1 MLLRCRAVG
10 ADLRLV
16 FWLIV
21 LLVRVMLG
29 GWLRTAAH
37 ALGWDPSRAHAG
49 VGVPGRLSLLF
60 FREQPWVLLLFALCL
75 LAGDTPRT
83 SR

>member
-1 MLLRCRAVG
+1 MLLRCRAVA

-16 FWLIV
+16 FWLLV

-37 ALGWDPSRAHAG
+37 ALGWDPSREHGG
-49 VGVPGRLSLLF
+49 VGAPGRISLLF
-60 FREQPWVLLLFALCL
+60 IREQPWALMLYALCL
-75 LAGDTPRT
+75 LAGDTSRT

>member
-21 LLVRVMLG
+21 LLVRAMLG

-37 ALGWDPSRAHAG
+37 ALGWDPSRADG
-49 VGVPGRLSLLF
+49 GVPGRLSLLF
-60 FREQPWVLLLFALCL
+60 FREQPWVLLLYALCL
-75 LAGDTPRT
+75 LAGDTSRT